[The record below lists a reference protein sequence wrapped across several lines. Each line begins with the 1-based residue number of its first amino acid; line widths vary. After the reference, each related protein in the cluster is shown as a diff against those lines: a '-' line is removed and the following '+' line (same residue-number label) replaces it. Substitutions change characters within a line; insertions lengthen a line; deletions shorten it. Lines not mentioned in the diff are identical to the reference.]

1 MARTCDTRDR
11 LMTAA
16 LDLVW
21 EESYGAV
28 TIDDICGRAGV
39 NKGSFYHFFDSK
51 SELAVAALDRLWIE
65 SWKPFFDSQFSPSVE
80 PLRRLTGYVEALY
93 RKQVESKERSGKVL
107 GCPVCSVGSEISTQD
122 VKLSAK
128 VREICERKRCYFE
141 SAVREAAAL
150 GAIEPCDPVDKAA
163 SVIALIEGVV
173 CQGRI
178 MNDPTIIGRLPAM
191 ILDLV
196 RSRTPVSAT

>member
-1 MARTCDTRDR
+1 
-11 LMTAA
+11 MTAA

-51 SELAVAALDRLWIE
+51 SDLAIAALDRLWTE
-65 SWKPFFDSQFSPSVE
+65 NWKPFFDEQFSPSVE
-80 PLRRLTGYVEALY
+80 PIRRLTGYVEGLY
-93 RKQVESKERSGKVL
+93 RKQVESKKRSGKVL

-122 VKLSAK
+122 SKLAAK

-141 SAVREAAAL
+141 SAIREASAL
-150 GAIEPCDPVDKAA
+150 GRIEPCDPVEKAA
-163 SVIALIEGVV
+163 SLIALIEGIV

-178 MNDPTIIGRLPAM
+178 MNNPEIIGRLPAM
-191 ILDLV
+191 ILDILRV
-196 RSRTPVSAT
+196 KAPEAATA